1 MGHGAL
7 VTAAEWGFSC
17 LSLPFPLCLFPSFR
31 AACNISWILVRWFV
45 LMLVHDRGEFALA
58 FRKCMCVWG
67 GTQQQ
72 CACAWIGVPV
82 LSVRSRCALPVFPQ
96 PSWVWHSC
104 SEQHRAPHHSP
115 SLGQGSSLYC
125 SGLWNLMPRD
135 GTCKNMV
142 AHMSCGAVPCR
153 RAGPAGRAAPT
164 MHSVSLFSLNPAGLS
179 GIFFL
184 FLSHVLWVPTL
195 EF

>member
-1 MGHGAL
+1 MIGRSRHKEHVFWNCSFSQAEVRSLALASQTGGTPSTLTFRCKITSSKWSLSLDFRVNMGHCAL
-7 VTAAEWGFSC
+7 GTAAERGFSR

-45 LMLVHDRGEFALA
+45 LMLVRNRGEFALA
-58 FRKCMCVWG
+58 FRKCMWGG

-82 LSVRSRCALPVFPQ
+82 LSVRSRCALPVFLQ
-96 PSWVWHSC
+96 LSWVWHSC
-104 SEQHRAPHHSP
+104 SEQHRVPHHFP

-135 GTCKNMV
+135 GT
-142 AHMSCGAVPCR
+142 
-153 RAGPAGRAAPT
+153 
-164 MHSVSLFSLNPAGLS
+164 
-179 GIFFL
+179 
-184 FLSHVLWVPTL
+184 W
-195 EF
+195 